1 MVRDAERKGWPQN
14 GGGAGSKGGGAS
26 RREAA
31 GRRGTGRE
39 EESKAMFGIQ
49 HYREILFEG
58 HRQGIPGK
66 GQKVTPMIL
75 GIWGHRVKVAVPSCL
90 ETQTLLGA
98 FSFVA

>member
-1 MVRDAERKGWPQN
+1 
-14 GGGAGSKGGGAS
+14 
-26 RREAA
+26 
-31 GRRGTGRE
+31 
-39 EESKAMFGIQ
+39 MFRIQ
-49 HYREILFEG
+49 HYGEILFEG

-75 GIWGHRVKVAVPSCL
+75 GIWGHRVKVAGPSCL